1 MSQSRLTQGYDEHAR
16 PRLEFGRYRSE
27 RCRPFK
33 PVQLHRS
40 GQVSLQ
46 VPRVSRGPTRY
57 NDSVHGLNLAVPEQA
72 KELIKPW
79 SDREDAT
86 QFADSGVDDQVRT
99 NHDEPGGDITPPCL
113 QMIIH
118 VPFSQNVRIKSV
130 ILKLGKAP
138 SFISPCALRPSPRSD
153 C

>member
-1 MSQSRLTQGYDEHAR
+1 MLLIIH
-16 PRLEFGRYRSE
+16 L
-27 RCRPFK
+27 C
-33 PVQLHRS
+33 
-40 GQVSLQ
+40 
-46 VPRVSRGPTRY
+46 
-57 NDSVHGLNLAVPEQA
+57 SVHGLNLAVPEQA

-79 SDREDAT
+79 SNREDTT

-99 NHDEPGGDITPPCL
+99 SHGELGDIIRPCM

-138 SFISPCALRPSPRSD
+138 SFYPCAFRPSPRRD
-153 C
+153 R